1 MKQLKGWDAYVQ
13 EATSVEETQSVEL
26 PLFDDEVYIIDYP
39 TRRQGKAI
47 TAAQA
52 EGDMDALLVALL
64 GPEAG
69 QRVADLSADYPSSVL
84 DRFIVDLL
92 AKFGFVD
99 IEADDETEVD
109 AGKSPAEAP
118 APTATT
124 QKRGTAQNK
133 SSAA

>member
-13 EATSVEETQSVEL
+13 EAASVEETQSVEL
-26 PLFDDEVYIIDYP
+26 PLFDDEVYVIDYP

-69 QRVADLSADYPSSVL
+69 ERVAELSADYPSSVL

-92 AKFGFVD
+92 TKFGFVD
-99 IEADDETEVD
+99 IADDETEVD
-109 AGKSPAEAP
+109 AGKSPAETP

-124 QKRGTAQNK
+124 RKRGSAQSK